1 LQQSSMSLR
10 TLATLPEGGPMPS
23 AAIQSRD
30 LQTGDVVDCGGHL
43 HRVTHVD
50 CLVGWMWPIAFDDAG
65 WAMALGPDLVVVQR
79 AGAQL
84 PLESGG
90 G

>member
-1 LQQSSMSLR
+1 MLQQSSMMSLW

-23 AAIQSRD
+23 AAIQSLD

-43 HRVTHVD
+43 HMVTHVD
-50 CLVGWMWPIAFDDAG
+50 CRVGWMWPIAFDDAG

-84 PLESGG
+84 PLQ
-90 G
+90 